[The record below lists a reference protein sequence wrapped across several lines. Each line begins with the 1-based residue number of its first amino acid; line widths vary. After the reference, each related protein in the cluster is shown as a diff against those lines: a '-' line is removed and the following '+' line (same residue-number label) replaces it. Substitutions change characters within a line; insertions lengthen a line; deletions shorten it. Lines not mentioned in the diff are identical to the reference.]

1 MNINKHIY
9 DSTDS
14 SGTPGNATINKPSG
28 KVAFAIGAS
37 TITVTNST
45 VTAASIVLCQLQFSD
60 ATLTSIKC
68 VIPASGSFVITGNAT
83 ATAATKVGFV
93 VFN

>member
-9 DSTDS
+9 DSTDL

-37 TITVTNST
+37 TVVVTNST
-45 VTAASIVLCQLQFSD
+45 VTAASHVICTLQFVD
-60 ATLTSIKC
+60 ATLTQILT
-68 VIPASGSFVITGNAT
+68 VVPGAGTFTITGNAT
-83 ATAATKVGFV
+83 ATAATKVAFLV
-93 VFN
+93 VN